1 MAPAAS
7 HHDIFLVWQD
17 SKMPLFQHFGEG
29 TTPEVSHFSD
39 VPQKDAWCFTHKSDD
54 DFIRMV
60 NEISATYKQREY
72 GMSEQ
77 CAYLRNLKG
86 SQLKVIMIH
95 SVNIT
100 PKWNH

>member
-1 MAPAAS
+1 
-7 HHDIFLVWQD
+7 
-17 SKMPLFQHFGEG
+17 
-29 TTPEVSHFSD
+29 
-39 VPQKDAWCFTHKSDD
+39 
-54 DFIRMV
+54 MV

-100 PKWNH
+100 PK